1 MKKDLV
7 HVRDLMISDVKT
19 VDEAMTVQKVAKM
32 MAKQN
37 IGAVV
42 VTGKAGTPTG
52 IFTERDLMK
61 KVIADDVS
69 LDTPVSKVMTT
80 QLVCVQMQD
89 KLEGLP
95 QLMLK
100 GNFRHL
106 PVVDDFK
113 LMGILSVKDL
123 LAYFIKKYS

>member
-1 MKKDLV
+1 MKKELL

-19 VDEAMTVQKVAKM
+19 VNESYTVQKVAKM

-42 VTGKAGTPTG
+42 VLSSNGNPSG

-61 KVIADDVS
+61 KVIAEDVS
-69 LDTPVSKVMTT
+69 LDTPVSEVMTR

-123 LAYFIKKYS
+123 LSFFINK

>member
-1 MKKDLV
+1 MKKTV
-7 HVRDLMISDVKT
+7 TYVRELMISDVKT
-19 VDEAMTVQKVAKM
+19 VDESSTVQKVAKL

-42 VTGKAGTPTG
+42 VVGKQGNPSG

-61 KVIADDVS
+61 KVIANDLS
-69 LDTPVSKVMTT
+69 LETPVSKVMTT

-89 KLEGLP
+89 KIEGLP
-95 QLMLK
+95 ELMIK

-123 LAYFIKKYS
+123 LAYFINKNH

>member
-1 MKKDLV
+1 MKKTV
-7 HVRDLMISDVKT
+7 TYVRELMISDVKT
-19 VDEAMTVQKVAKM
+19 VDESSTVQKVAKI

-42 VTGKAGTPTG
+42 VVGKHGNPSG

-61 KVIADDVS
+61 KVIANDVS
-69 LDTPVSKVMTT
+69 LETPVSKVMTT

-89 KLEGLP
+89 KIEGLP
-95 QLMLK
+95 ELMIK

-123 LAYFIKKYS
+123 LAYYINKNH